1 MMFLLGVYLKRLT
14 APPLIKVT
22 LSLNLVWQS
31 LMHCGMPS
39 EDRVTSK
46 SNYFLDGYKKKK
58 KNTSLWKQTVWTP
71 RPSADPLIP
80 LREDNG
86 TDGQQHQNS

>member
-58 KNTSLWKQTVWTP
+58 NHFIVEADCMDSETISG
-71 RPSADPLIP
+71 SAHPFKGRQWD
-80 LREDNG
+80 
-86 TDGQQHQNS
+86 

>member
-58 KNTSLWKQTVWTP
+58 KTLHCGSRLYGLRDHQQIRSSL
-71 RPSADPLIP
+71 
-80 LREDNG
+80 
-86 TDGQQHQNS
+86 